1 MKKLLF
7 IAAVAVAALVACNK
21 NDVKDEGQ
29 KKIPEVKTC
38 AENLVA
44 HFMLESETNAVKAEG
59 ITFASK
65 AGAANFGA
73 GEIGNGYVNKSGKN
87 DESYLKFNLAKD
99 NAISKLED
107 VTITMWINNIEEFQ
121 KGGLMS
127 VNGKLF
133 ESQDWPSFVMMF
145 DNKNF
150 LNDEAGQPTEVK
162 TQQFNGRIMFKKD
175 DGSETNL
182 WLDTW
187 DPAFAKY
194 ATWTQIG
201 FTYVASTGV
210 WALYVDG
217 VKVKEAEYGDKMPFG
232 KCIPADANALYVGGW
247 ASFIEKYKGA
257 ADWQSYF
264 SGSIDEIRIFNKA
277 LTEEELL
284 ALRKEEVA
292 IALS

>member
-1 MKKLLF
+1 MKKLLVF
-7 IAAVAVAALVACNK
+7 AAVAVVALVACNK
-21 NDVKDEGQ
+21 NDGKEDGQ
-29 KKIPEVKTC
+29 KKVAEVKTC

-44 HFMLESETNAVKAEG
+44 HFMFESETNAVKAEG

-133 ESQDWPSFVMMF
+133 ATQDWPSFVMMF

-162 TQQFNGRIMFKKD
+162 TQQFNGRIMFKKE
-175 DGSETNL
+175 DGAETNL

-201 FTYVASTGV
+201 FTYVASTGA

-247 ASFIEKYKGA
+247 ASFIEKYQGA